1 MRAAEHGR
9 AGFTL
14 VELMVASAVAVILLT
29 ALVSSFIGSMRMM
42 ASGFSSAELAIRT
55 RELREKLLFHAAPVH
70 DGVVWAGLLSGGNAN
85 AYLEGNGEKVL
96 LRGTALKNGGAGTSD
111 QEIQLVFRD
120 ANTEHCTLWSEDRSD
135 ERFGWRWLHPGG
147 LDFFA
152 GASEPGQIFVRDRLD
167 EGRFYINVTARKTVA
182 GFTASHDERI
192 VVPVFGRVQRTE
204 SDGTGGLG
212 R

>member
-1 MRAAEHGR
+1 MDAARHGK

-14 VELMVASAVAVILLT
+14 VELMVASTVAVILLT

-42 ASGFSSAELAIRT
+42 AHGISSAELAIRT
-55 RELREKLLFHAAPVH
+55 RELREKLLFHAAPEH

-85 AYLEGNGEKVL
+85 VYLEGNGEKVL
-96 LRGTALKNGGAGTSD
+96 LRGTALKDDGARTRD
-111 QEIQLVFRD
+111 QEIQLVFRE
-120 ANTEHCTLWSEDRSD
+120 ANTEHCMLWSEDRYD
-135 ERFGWRWLHPGG
+135 ERFGHRWLHPGG

-182 GFTASHDERI
+182 GFTASHNERI

>member
-1 MRAAEHGR
+1 M
-9 AGFTL
+9 
-14 VELMVASAVAVILLT
+14 
-29 ALVSSFIGSMRMM
+29 
-42 ASGFSSAELAIRT
+42 
-55 RELREKLLFHAAPVH
+55 
-70 DGVVWAGLLSGGNAN
+70 LSGGNAN

-96 LRGTALKNGGAGTSD
+96 LRGTALKDDGARTHD

-120 ANTEHCTLWSEDRSD
+120 ANTEHCTLWSEDRYD
-135 ERFGWRWLHPGG
+135 EGFGHRWLHPGG

-152 GASEPGQIFVRDRLD
+152 GASDPGQILVRDRFD

-182 GFTASHDERI
+182 GFTASHNERI